1 MSEYTCDTD
10 DSELLYLLYES
21 NPLYDITSKLT
32 NLQGLNGSAY
42 NIALEEICKLKCFKS
57 YPNEQNI
64 YWVGSIGDFDLE
76 NLLIAAKKAVSF
88 GYTVYILPNPKN
100 VRTPDFIFEKKGLYR
115 DYDLKT
121 INGKNSVGNSLRDS
135 IGQTRHVLLNV
146 NIDYKARK
154 LAKEIKSYFDNY
166 EKASEIMIFKHKKKL
181 SITRNIAASK
191 CFMYEFM
198 RIWK

>member
-1 MSEYTCDTD
+1 M
-10 DSELLYLLYES
+10 
-21 NPLYDITSKLT
+21 
-32 NLQGLNGSAY
+32 NGSAY
-42 NIALEEICKLKCFKS
+42 NIALEEICKLKCFKP

-64 YWVGSIGDFDLE
+64 YWVGSIDDFDLE

-121 INGKNSVGNSLRDS
+121 INGKNSVGNSLMDS

-146 NIDYKARK
+146 NSNYNPRK
-154 LAKEIKSYFDNY
+154 LSEELVTYFERNVN
-166 EKASEIMIFKHKKKL
+166 ALSVMLFKKKRL
-181 SITRNIAASK
+181 LFYNRDQALRPQFNRMFRKEWAK
-191 CFMYEFM
+191 
-198 RIWK
+198 KK